1 MTPEAHSHIADW
13 VKKGGVLIYS
23 GTDND
28 PFQNVREW
36 WNTNGHNYATPSAHL
51 LSRWASC
58 LAESG
63 EYSYGKGTVCVIRT
77 DPKDYVL
84 HEGGDKYFLYLAAR
98 MYEQERA
105 KAGKLEFKN
114 NFYLQRGDY
123 DLAAV
128 LEESVS
134 DEPFTVE
141 GCLID
146 LFDPKITDIHSK
158 RINPGEQALLLNV
171 ERVAGK
177 KKPQV
182 LASASREEQEERGK
196 GWYSYVA
203 KSPAETSNVSRV
215 LLRVVLRV

>member
-1 MTPEAHSHIADW
+1 MRFPFFTVGFIWHCKRFNDSHFSDISTSFL
-13 VKKGGVLIYS
+13 GYS
-23 GTDND
+23 
-28 PFQNVREW
+28 
-36 WNTNGHNYATPSAHL
+36 
-51 LSRWASC
+51 
-58 LAESG
+58 
-63 EYSYGKGTVCVIRT
+63 
-77 DPKDYVL
+77 KD
-84 HEGGDKYFLYLAAR
+84 FLYLAAR
-98 MYEQERA
+98 MYEQNA

-123 DLAAV
+123 DLATV

-146 LFDPKITDIHSK
+146 LFDPKLPIYTSK

-196 GWYSYVA
+196 GRYSYVA

-215 LLRVVLRV
+215 LLPRCPKSVTVDGREVFDAKRWHVASHTYLIEFENNPDGVSVKFCW

>member
-1 MTPEAHSHIADW
+1 M
-13 VKKGGVLIYS
+13 
-23 GTDND
+23 
-28 PFQNVREW
+28 
-36 WNTNGHNYATPSAHL
+36 
-51 LSRWASC
+51 
-58 LAESG
+58 
-63 EYSYGKGTVCVIRT
+63 
-77 DPKDYVL
+77 
-84 HEGGDKYFLYLAAR
+84 YLAAR
-98 MYEQERA
+98 MYEQNA

-146 LFDPKITDIHSK
+146 LFDPKLPIYTSK

-215 LLRVVLRV
+215 LLPSCPKSVTVNGKEVFDTKRWHAASHTYLIEFENNPDGVSVKFCW

>member
-1 MTPEAHSHIADW
+1 M
-13 VKKGGVLIYS
+13 
-23 GTDND
+23 
-28 PFQNVREW
+28 
-36 WNTNGHNYATPSAHL
+36 
-51 LSRWASC
+51 
-58 LAESG
+58 
-63 EYSYGKGTVCVIRT
+63 
-77 DPKDYVL
+77 
-84 HEGGDKYFLYLAAR
+84 
-98 MYEQERA
+98 
-105 KAGKLEFKN
+105 
-114 NFYLQRGDY
+114 
-123 DLAAV
+123 AAV

-146 LFDPKITDIHSK
+146 LFDPKLPIYTSK

-196 GWYSYVA
+196 GRYSYVA

-215 LLRVVLRV
+215 LLPRCPKSVTVDGREVFDAKRWHAASHTYLIEFENNPDGVSVKFCWLLRPLFF

>member
-1 MTPEAHSHIADW
+1 M
-13 VKKGGVLIYS
+13 
-23 GTDND
+23 
-28 PFQNVREW
+28 
-36 WNTNGHNYATPSAHL
+36 
-51 LSRWASC
+51 
-58 LAESG
+58 
-63 EYSYGKGTVCVIRT
+63 
-77 DPKDYVL
+77 
-84 HEGGDKYFLYLAAR
+84 YLAAR
-98 MYEQERA
+98 MYEQNA

-146 LFDPKITDIHSK
+146 LFDPKLPIYTSK

-196 GWYSYVA
+196 GRYSYVA

-215 LLRVVLRV
+215 LLPRCPKSVTVDGREVFDAKRWHAAKPYIFDRV